1 MALLRECNATSGM
14 THSRTKLMN
23 RGTGRAPPVRAGV
36 ESDNNMG
43 ADHGPHPLMRPD
55 SGTPLIAGSRLTE
68 SVRRCNFRQMGTLA
82 VVSRKGGSGKSTL
95 ATNLAAYL
103 ARRTDSITLGDLDHQ
118 QSMRVWLSRRPSA
131 APRII
136 GWVGDSMGLARP
148 AFGTQHLVL
157 DTPGGLH
164 GLGLA
169 RVVMAA
175 DAILVPVGGSVFDR
189 ESASDCWNELR
200 GHPRVVNGKCRVVAV
215 GMRMDTRTAAEQVTE
230 EWAASVNIPYVTSLR
245 MAQIYVRAV
254 ENGIS
259 IFDLPEK
266 LCQVDRKQWEPVLA
280 WAEPVFFPA
289 SVDPGVAKKGSG
301 SDKVVLLRPLDSR
314 PMGAGESRFPAQDVA
329 HVEKRSGLLSRL
341 LPGFLSRRG

>member
-1 MALLRECNATSGM
+1 
-14 THSRTKLMN
+14 
-23 RGTGRAPPVRAGV
+23 
-36 ESDNNMG
+36 
-43 ADHGPHPLMRPD
+43 
-55 SGTPLIAGSRLTE
+55 
-68 SVRRCNFRQMGTLA
+68 MGTLA

-175 DAILVPVGGSVFDR
+175 DAILLPVGGSVFDR

-200 GHPRVVNGKCRVVAV
+200 GHPRVANGKCRVSAV
-215 GMRMDTRTAAEQVTE
+215 GMRMDSRTSVEQVTE

-245 MAQIYVRAV
+245 MAQVYVRAV

-259 IFDLPEK
+259 IFDMPEK
-266 LCQVDRKQWEPVLA
+266 LCEIDRKQWEPVLA
-280 WAEPVFFPA
+280 WAEPIFFPRA
-289 SVDPGVAKKGSG
+289 ADNPAHSG
-301 SDKVVLLRPLDSR
+301 GHTGKVVALRPVDAR
-314 PMGAGESRFPAQDVA
+314 PTGAAISRFPAQDVA
-329 HVEKRSGLLSRL
+329 PAVGKAGFLSRL
-341 LPGFLSRRG
+341 LPGFLARGR

>member
-1 MALLRECNATSGM
+1 
-14 THSRTKLMN
+14 
-23 RGTGRAPPVRAGV
+23 
-36 ESDNNMG
+36 
-43 ADHGPHPLMRPD
+43 
-55 SGTPLIAGSRLTE
+55 
-68 SVRRCNFRQMGTLA
+68 MGTLA

-103 ARRTDSITLGDLDHQ
+103 ARRTDSVTLGDLDHQ
-118 QSMRVWLSRRPSA
+118 QSMRVWLARRPSA
-131 APRII
+131 APQIV
-136 GWVGDSMGLARP
+136 GWVGDSVGLARP

-175 DAILVPVGGSVFDR
+175 DAILLPVGGSVFDR

-200 GHPRVVNGKCRVVAV
+200 SHPRIVKGQCRVAAV
-215 GMRMDTRTAAEQVTE
+215 GMRMDSRTHVGQLTT

-259 IFDLPEK
+259 IFDMPENVG
-266 LCQVDRKQWEPVLA
+266 QADRDQWQPLLA
-280 WAEPVFFPA
+280 WADPVFFPKPKETRVPA
-289 SVDPGVAKKGSG
+289 YLRTSG
-301 SDKVVLLRPLDSR
+301 KVVPLRPVDAARLEVAPASR
-314 PMGAGESRFPAQDVA
+314 LPEVATSPEVLGKSNSLSRF
-329 HVEKRSGLLSRL
+329 
-341 LPGFLSRRG
+341 LPGFLTRSR

>member
-1 MALLRECNATSGM
+1 
-14 THSRTKLMN
+14 
-23 RGTGRAPPVRAGV
+23 
-36 ESDNNMG
+36 
-43 ADHGPHPLMRPD
+43 
-55 SGTPLIAGSRLTE
+55 
-68 SVRRCNFRQMGTLA
+68 MGTLA

-103 ARRTDSITLGDLDHQ
+103 ARSTNSVTLGDLDHQ
-118 QSMRVWLSRRPSA
+118 QSMRVWLARRPSA
-131 APRII
+131 APQII

-148 AFGTQHLVL
+148 AFGTQHMVL

-175 DAILVPVGGSVFDR
+175 DAILLPVGGSVFDR

-200 GHPRVVNGKCRVVAV
+200 SHPRIVKGQCKVAAV
-215 GMRMDTRTAAEQVTE
+215 GMRIDSRTHVDQVTA

-259 IFDLPEK
+259 IFDMPEN
-266 LCQVDRKQWEPVLA
+266 VGAFDREQWLPVLA
-280 WAEPVFFPA
+280 WTEPVFFPKPKESRVPPPLRQSGKVVPLRPVLSRPVEA
-289 SVDPGVAKKGSG
+289 APSRLPELALAPAVAKQHS
-301 SDKVVLLRPLDSR
+301 L
-314 PMGAGESRFPAQDVA
+314 SRF
-329 HVEKRSGLLSRL
+329 
-341 LPGFLSRRG
+341 LPGFLTRSR

>member
-1 MALLRECNATSGM
+1 
-14 THSRTKLMN
+14 
-23 RGTGRAPPVRAGV
+23 
-36 ESDNNMG
+36 
-43 ADHGPHPLMRPD
+43 
-55 SGTPLIAGSRLTE
+55 
-68 SVRRCNFRQMGTLA
+68 MGTLA

-103 ARRTDSITLGDLDHQ
+103 ARSTHSVTLGDLDHQ
-118 QSMRVWLSRRPSA
+118 QSMRVWLARRPSA
-131 APRII
+131 APQVV
-136 GWVGDSMGLARP
+136 GWVGDSAGLARP

-200 GHPRVVNGKCRVVAV
+200 SHPRIVKGQCRVAAV
-215 GMRMDTRTAAEQVTE
+215 GMRVDSRTHVERTTA
-230 EWAASVNIPYVTSLR
+230 EWAASVNIPYLTSLR

-259 IFDLPEK
+259 LFDMPENVG
-266 LCQVDRKQWEPVLA
+266 QVDREQWKPLLA
-280 WAEPVFFPA
+280 WADPVFFPKTR
-289 SVDPGVAKKGSG
+289 DGGVALEPRNTG
-301 SDKVVLLRPLDSR
+301 KVVLLRPLDAHGPGAGPSR
-314 PMGAGESRFPAQDVA
+314 PAAPDRVPALAIDKPRSLSRF
-329 HVEKRSGLLSRL
+329 
-341 LPGFLSRRG
+341 LPGFLRRSR